1 MIPVNTYIRLLYEYV
16 GDSCFFKREQSLLTL
31 PNIAFFTTFSAL
43 FFVTPFGCCFLDMF
57 VTPFGCCLSSLLHF
71 QHIFVTP
78 LPNFQNLVQNFDFGP
93 DITVRSYPL
102 RKTRQIS
109 TRCRLFKACAA
120 WKFCK
125 FNGKKSNSCLPLF
138 QHFFSIS
145 AFFSSFIQTAFFSSS
160 KLRFFEV

>member
-1 MIPVNTYIRLLYEYV
+1 MNTILFLWF
-16 GDSCFFKREQSLLTL
+16 DSYLIFKREQSLLTL
-31 PNIAFFTTFSAL
+31 LNITFFFQHF

-57 VTPFGCCLSSLLHF
+57 VTPFGCCLSSLLQYF

-120 WKFCK
+120 SSM
-125 FNGKKSNSCLPLF
+125 GKKAILD
-138 QHFFSIS
+138 
-145 AFFSSFIQTAFFSSS
+145 S
-160 KLRFFEV
+160 KYTNVRCF